1 MTISY
6 NWLCEYLPVEIEPAR
21 LSRILTSVGLEVES
35 LQPYEEVKGGL
46 EGLVIGEVLECNP
59 HPDADKLKL
68 TRVNTGSGEPL
79 QIVCGASNVAAGQ
92 KVVVATIG
100 TTLYPTSGDPI
111 KIKKSKIRGQESHGM
126 ICAEDEI
133 GLGASHEGI
142 IVLPENLVPG
152 TPAADYFKPYKDY
165 IIEIGLTPNHMD
177 AMSHIGVA
185 RDVVAWINH
194 HENKSVS
201 VIMPPVKG
209 FKGDATIPAMPV
221 TVENTEA
228 CPRYAGLVIRGVQTG
243 ASPLWMQQR
252 LKAIGVRPI
261 SNIVDITNYIL
272 HETGQ
277 PLHAFDEDKIG
288 GRAIK
293 VKCLPKDTPF
303 VTLDGKERKLF
314 AEDLMI
320 CDANEPTCIGGVF
333 GGEHSGISDSTK
345 NIFLESAWFNP
356 LYVRRTSLRHGL
368 RTDAATRFEKGVD
381 ISSTVNVLKRAAMLI
396 KEIAGGEL
404 SEITDIYP
412 VHAEKKR
419 VAIKYQYLKKLSG
432 KNYHPEAVRNIL
444 SNLGFEIHRDSMDEL
459 TVEAPL
465 HKVDIAIPAD
475 LVEEIMRIDGY
486 DNVDIPP
493 VISLSPSSEENLA
506 EEKLQEKIAS
516 SLVGLGFNEIL
527 TNSITNSV
535 FAEGEEGIV
544 KMLNSLSAEMDIM
557 RPSMME
563 TGLQSIAHNLNR
575 KNNRLRFFEFGRI
588 YKENAPGKYT
598 ETRQLA
604 VFVTGKKQ
612 LGSWNSAEAAT
623 DLYFLKGVIQFIMN
637 NGGVAAIADK
647 PAEAKH
653 LEDALVWEQAGK
665 TVCTAGAINEE
676 KLKQFD
682 IRQPVY
688 FAVFNWD
695 ELLKL
700 ALPKVIY
707 TEVPRFPAVE
717 RDIAIILDSGV
728 AYEKVAEA
736 IKNARVNKLK
746 NIRLFDVFE
755 HEKLGAGKK
764 SMALNLIFVDE
775 EKTLADKETDSM
787 VMKIVK
793 QLEEETGAML
803 RK

>member
-6 NWLCEYLPVEIEPAR
+6 NWLCEYLPAEIEPAR

-35 LQPYEEVKGGL
+35 LQPYESVKGGL
-46 EGLVIGEVLECNP
+46 DGLVIGEVLECNP

-68 TRVNTGSGEPL
+68 TKVNVGNGEPL

-100 TTLYPTSGDPI
+100 ATLYPSAGDPF
-111 KIKKSKIRGQESHGM
+111 KIKKSKIRGQESFGM

-133 GLGASHEGI
+133 GLGESHEGI
-142 IVLPENLVPG
+142 MVLPDNLVPG
-152 TPAADYFKPYKDY
+152 TAAAEYFKPYKDF

-194 HENKSVS
+194 HEKKSLS
-201 VIMPPVKG
+201 VNMPSVKG
-209 FKGDATIPAMPV
+209 FKADAGVPVMPV
-221 TVENTEA
+221 TVEHTEA

-243 ASPLWMQQR
+243 ASPAWMQQR

-288 GRAIK
+288 GREVK
-293 VKCLPKDTPF
+293 VKCLPADTPF

-314 AEDLMI
+314 TEDLMI

-333 GGEHSGISDSTK
+333 GGEHSGISGTTK

-356 LYVRRTSLRHGL
+356 QFVRRTSLRHGL
-368 RTDAATRFEKGVD
+368 RTDAASRFEKGVD
-381 ISSTVNVLKRAAMLI
+381 ISSTVMVLKRAAMLI
-396 KEIAGGEL
+396 KEIAGGEI

-412 VHAEKKR
+412 APAEKKR
-419 VAIKYQYLKKLSG
+419 VAVKYQYLKKLSG
-432 KNYHPEAVRNIL
+432 KNYHPEAVKNIL
-444 SNLGFEIHRDSMDEL
+444 SNLGFEIIKDSMDEL
-459 TVEAPL
+459 AVEAPL
-465 HKVDIAIPAD
+465 HKTDITIPAD
-475 LVEEIMRIDGY
+475 LVEEIMRIDGL
-486 DNVDIPP
+486 DNIEIPP
-493 VISLSPSSEENLA
+493 VISLSPSSENLA
-506 EEKLQEKIAS
+506 EENLQEKIAS
-516 SLVGLGFNEIL
+516 SLTGLGFNEIL

-535 FAEGEEGIV
+535 YAENEEGIV

-557 RPSMME
+557 RPAMLE
-563 TGLQSIAHNLNR
+563 TGLQSVAHNLNR

-588 YKENAPGKYT
+588 YSQSGPGKYN
-598 ETRQLA
+598 ESRRLS
-604 VFVTGKKQ
+604 VFLTGNKEP
-612 LGSWNSAEAAT
+612 GSWNNAETAT
-623 DLYFLKGVIQFIMN
+623 DLYFLKGVIRFILT
-637 NGGVAAIADK
+637 GAGVPPIADK
-647 PAEAKH
+647 PAEEKH
-653 LEDALVWEQAGK
+653 LEDALAWEQNGK
-665 TVCTAGAINEE
+665 TLCVAGLVNEE

-688 FAVFNWD
+688 YAVFNWD
-695 ELLKL
+695 ELVQL
-700 ALPKVIY
+700 AMPKVIY
-707 TEVPRFPAVE
+707 KEVPRFPAVE
-717 RDIAIILDSGV
+717 RDIAIVLDSSV
-728 AYEKVAEA
+728 AYEKVAAA
-736 IKNARVNKLK
+736 ISNAGVNRLK

-787 VMKIVK
+787 VNRIVK
-793 QLEEETGAML
+793 QLEVETGAVL
-803 RK
+803 RQK

>member
-35 LQPYEEVKGGL
+35 LHPYEEVKGGL

-68 TRVNTGSGEPL
+68 TKVNIGSGEPL

-100 TTLYPTSGDPI
+100 TTLYPSSGDPI

-133 GLGASHEGI
+133 GLGESHEGI
-142 IVLPENLVPG
+142 IVLPEHLVPG
-152 TPAADYFKPYKDY
+152 TPVAEYFKPYKDY

-209 FKGDATIPAMPV
+209 FKADAAIPAMPV
-221 TVENTEA
+221 TVEHTEA

-243 ASPLWMQQR
+243 PSPVWMQQR

-288 GRAIK
+288 GRAVK

-333 GGEHSGISDSTK
+333 GGGHSGISDTTT

-356 LYVRRTSLRHGL
+356 LYVRRTSLRHAL
-368 RTDAATRFEKGVD
+368 RTDAASRFEKGVD

-404 SEITDIYP
+404 SEITDAYP

-432 KNYHPEAVRNIL
+432 KNYHPEAVKSIL
-444 SNLGFEIHRDSMDEL
+444 TNLGFDIMKDGMDEL
-459 TVEAPL
+459 AVEVPL

-475 LVEEIMRIDGY
+475 LVEEVMRIDGY

-506 EEKLQEKIAS
+506 EEKLQEKIAG

-588 YKENAPGKYT
+588 YKQDGVGKYT

-612 LGSWNSAEAAT
+612 LAGWNSAETAT
-623 DLYFLKGVIQFIMN
+623 DLYFLKGVIQFIMTN
-637 NGGVAAIADK
+637 AGVAAIADK

-653 LEDALVWEQAGK
+653 LEDALVWELSGK
-665 TVCTAGAINEE
+665 SICTAGSINEE

-695 ELLKL
+695 DLLKL
-700 ALPKVIY
+700 AMPKVIY
-707 TEVPRFPAVE
+707 KEVPRFPAVE
-717 RDIAIILDSGV
+717 RDIAIILDSGI
-728 AYEKVAEA
+728 AYEKVAAA
-736 IKNARVNKLK
+736 IKNAGVNKLK

-775 EKTLADKETDSM
+775 EKTLADKETDTM
-787 VMKIVK
+787 VTKIVK
-793 QLEEETGAML
+793 QLAEETGAVL
-803 RK
+803 RS